1 MALDKI
7 ASNLS
12 KVSGSASLDSPRQV
26 LGSFNYYNGSG
37 IPALN
42 DLTII
47 EGTSPDNKTY
57 QLPVTDL
64 RSLPT
69 PLSSYTHEKHGFQIV
84 RQPLPI
90 SPSPAA
96 VHDHRVMTK
105 EYYPSMTALLKK
117 TLGARC
123 AVVRKHS
130 LRDIPDWAPVGMNPE
145 IGFEIE
151 SLAPFSIAHSDYT
164 PAGAR
169 GHFRAMKEPD
179 WFVEN
184 DVTDGSTTAA
194 ERDEFFRLRR
204 AIIDAEDRA
213 VAEAGIGPEVVR
225 GQRAQPRGGHWDW
238 DGANYK
244 GPRYAFFSI
253 WRAWET
259 VRRDP
264 LAVMD
269 MSRPVSRKVEY
280 APLTRTYRDRPG
292 CVPFY
297 YSQNALIRP
306 LGWRRRRRDSGFEA
320 GAHGDDDDDDDA
332 TGDGEPAW
340 CYLSEQTPEEV
351 YFLKFYDSEALVRR
365 GKGQDDVQLLCPHSA
380 FQVEGAETAP
390 TRRSCELRVW
400 CIW

>member
-1 MALDKI
+1 MATNCDPAPSQRK
-7 ASNLS
+7 
-12 KVSGSASLDSPRQV
+12 RQV
-26 LGSFNYYNGSG
+26 LGSFNYYNSAG

-64 RSLPT
+64 RSLPA

-90 SPSPAA
+90 SPSSAS
-96 VHDHRVMTK
+96 VHDHKVMAH
-105 EYYPSMTALLKK
+105 EYYPSMTSLLRR

-164 PAGAR
+164 PPGAR

-179 WFVEN
+179 WLVEN
-184 DVTDGSTTAA
+184 DNEDGCTTAA
-194 ERDEFFRLRR
+194 ERAEFFRLRR
-204 AIIDAEDRA
+204 EIIDAEDRA
-213 VAEAGIGPEVVR
+213 IAEAGIGPEVCGDGPR
-225 GQRAQPRGGHWDW
+225 PRGGHWDW
-238 DGANYK
+238 DGANYD

-253 WRAWET
+253 WRPWET
-259 VRRDP
+259 VQRDP

-269 MSRPVSRKVEY
+269 MSQPVSQRVEY
-280 APLTRTYRDRPG
+280 APLTRTYKNRPG

-297 YSQNALIRP
+297 YSENALVRP
-306 LGWRRRRRDSGFEA
+306 LSLGRRDSGF
-320 GAHGDDDDDDDA
+320 
-332 TGDGEPAW
+332 GEMDEWQGQQEHAW

-351 YFLKFYDSEALVRR
+351 YFLKFYDSEALVRNA
-365 GKGQDDVQLLCPHSA
+365 KGGEKIQPMCPHTA
-380 FQVEGAETAP
+380 FQVAGAEKAP
-390 TRRSCELRVW
+390 IRRSCELRVW

>member
-7 ASNLS
+7 ITSNLS
-12 KVSGSASLDSPRQV
+12 EDSVPASLDSPRQV

-37 IPALN
+37 IPVLN

-69 PLSSYTHEKHGFQIV
+69 PISSYTHEKHG
-84 RQPLPI
+84 
-90 SPSPAA
+90 
-96 VHDHRVMTK
+96 VMTK
-105 EYYPSMTALLKK
+105 EYYPSMTALQKK

-130 LRDIPDWAPVGMNPE
+130 LRDIPDWAPVGMNPG

-184 DVTDGSTTAA
+184 DVADGSTTAA

-204 AIIDAEDRA
+204 VIIDAEDRA
-213 VAEAGIGPEVVR
+213 VAEAGIGPEAVR
-225 GQRAQPRGGHWDW
+225 GQRTQPRGGHWDW
-238 DGANYK
+238 DGANYN

-253 WRAWET
+253 GRAWET

-292 CVPFY
+292 CVSFY

-306 LGWRRRRRDSGFEA
+306 LGWRRRRRRRDSGFEA
-320 GAHGDDDDDDDA
+320 GAHGDDDDDDDDV

-340 CYLSEQTPEEV
+340 RYLSEQTPEEV
-351 YFLKFYDSEALVRR
+351 YFLKFYDSEALCLSGR
-365 GKGQDDVQLLCPHSA
+365 G
-380 FQVEGAETAP
+380 EGGGGGGGAD
-390 TRRSCELRVW
+390 
-400 CIW
+400 

>member
-1 MALDKI
+1 MALNNSSCTFTECRATK
-7 ASNLS
+7 
-12 KVSGSASLDSPRQV
+12 SLQRQRQV

-37 IPALN
+37 VPALN

-64 RSLPT
+64 RSLPA
-69 PLSSYTHEKHGFQIV
+69 PLSSYMHDKHGFQIV

-96 VHDHRVMTK
+96 VHDHKVMTT
-105 EYYPSMTALLKK
+105 EYYPSMTALLKR
-117 TLGARC
+117 TLGARS
-123 AVVRKHS
+123 AIVRKHS

-184 DVTDGSTTAA
+184 DTEDGCTTAA

-204 AIIDAEDRA
+204 EIIDAEDRA
-213 VAEAGIGPEVVR
+213 IAKAGLGPEVQGEETR
-225 GQRAQPRGGHWDW
+225 PRGGHWDW
-238 DGANYK
+238 DGANYD

-259 VRRDP
+259 VHRDP

-269 MSRPVSRKVEY
+269 MSRPVSQKVEY
-280 APLTRTYRDRPG
+280 APLMRTYRDRPG

-297 YSQNALIRP
+297 YSQNALVRP
-306 LGWRRRRRDSGFEA
+306 LDRGRRDSGFEL
-320 GAHGDDDDDDDA
+320 GDDYDM
-332 TGDGEPAW
+332 TGRSEPAW

-351 YFLKFYDSEALVRR
+351 YFLKFYDSEALVRK
-365 GKGQDDVQLLCPHSA
+365 GKGADDIQMMCPHSA
-380 FQVEGAETAP
+380 FQVAGTERAP
-390 TRRSCELRVW
+390 VRRSCELRVW

>member
-1 MALDKI
+1 MV
-7 ASNLS
+7 SNNFSPSLTES
-12 KVSGSASLDSPRQV
+12 SDASLFQHVHQV

-47 EGTSPDNKTY
+47 EGTSPDNTTY

-64 RSLPT
+64 RSLPI
-69 PLSSYTHEKHGFQIV
+69 PLSSYTHDKHGFQIA
-84 RQPLPI
+84 RQALPI
-90 SPSPAA
+90 SPSPVA
-96 VHDHRVMTK
+96 VHDHKVMTT
-105 EYYPSMTALLKK
+105 EYYPSMTALLKR
-117 TLGARC
+117 TLDARC
-123 AVVRKHS
+123 AIVRKHS

-145 IGFEIE
+145 IGFEID

-179 WFVEN
+179 WFDEN
-184 DVTDGSTTAA
+184 DTTDGCTPAA
-194 ERDEFFRLRR
+194 ERNKFFRLRR
-204 AIIDAEDRA
+204 EIIDAEDRA
-213 VAEAGIGPEVVR
+213 IAEAGLGPEVQ
-225 GQRAQPRGGHWDW
+225 GKGTQPRGGHWDW
-238 DGANYK
+238 DGANYD
-244 GPRYAFFSI
+244 GRRYAFFSI

-269 MSRPVSRKVEY
+269 MSRPVSQKIEY

-297 YSQNALIRP
+297 YSQNAMVRP
-306 LGWRRRRRDSGFEA
+306 LAQGRRDSGFEIEDD
-320 GAHGDDDDDDDA
+320 GDIR
-332 TGDGEPAW
+332 GSSVPAW

-351 YFLKFYDSEALVRR
+351 YFLKFYDSEALVRKGR
-365 GKGQDDVQLLCPHSA
+365 GENDIQTMCPHSA
-380 FQVEGAETAP
+380 FQVAGTESAP
-390 TRRSCELRVW
+390 VRRSCELRVW

>member
-1 MALDKI
+1 MV
-7 ASNLS
+7 LS
-12 KVSGSASLDSPRQV
+12 DSSPTTTESRGPTSSRHQRQV
-26 LGSFNYYNGSG
+26 LGSFNYYNGWG
-37 IPALN
+37 TPALN

-47 EGTSPDNKTY
+47 EGTSPDNKKY
-57 QLPVTDL
+57 ELPVTDL

-96 VHDHRVMTK
+96 VHDEKVMKK

-117 TLGARC
+117 TLGARS
-123 AVVRKHS
+123 AIVRKHS
-130 LRDIPDWAPVGMNPE
+130 LRDIPDWATVGMNPE

-184 DVTDGSTTAA
+184 DTEDGCTTSA
-194 ERDEFFRLRR
+194 ERAEFFRLRR
-204 AIIDAEDRA
+204 EIIDAEDRA
-213 VAEAGIGPEVVR
+213 IAEAGLGPEVQ
-225 GQRAQPRGGHWDW
+225 GKGTLPRGGHWDW

-269 MSRPVSRKVEY
+269 MSRPVSRRVEY

-306 LGWRRRRRDSGFEA
+306 LRQGRRDSGFES
-320 GAHGDDDDDDDA
+320 GDDGSGNGA
-332 TGDGEPAW
+332 AGNEPAW
-340 CYLSEQTPEEV
+340 CYLGEQTPEEV
-351 YFLKFYDSEALVRR
+351 YFLKFYDSEALVRKGR
-365 GKGQDDVQLLCPHSA
+365 GEDEIQLLCPHSA
-380 FQVEGAETAP
+380 FQVAGTDEAP
-390 TRRSCELRVW
+390 ARRSCELRVW